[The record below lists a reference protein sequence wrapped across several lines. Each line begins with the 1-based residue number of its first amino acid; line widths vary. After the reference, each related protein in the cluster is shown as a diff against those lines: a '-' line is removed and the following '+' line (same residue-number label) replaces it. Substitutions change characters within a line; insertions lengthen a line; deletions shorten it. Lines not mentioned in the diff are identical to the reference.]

1 MKELNWGGLG
11 SSYAASKLITRR
23 EPFSLVITGKAADA
37 LKSVAGPGARFDR
50 ELLAKVASN
59 LSCNPN
65 RFVWIPVPG
74 RGSRPRRRSCFAKL
88 SDCPKQGTI
97 VYHPC

>member
-59 LSCNPN
+59 LSLTTLPA
-65 RFVWIPVPG
+65 VMLYALG
-74 RGSRPRRRSCFAKL
+74 RR
-88 SDCPKQGTI
+88 
-97 VYHPC
+97 YHLEYGRVGEEGIRMSFLTGGEGEPA